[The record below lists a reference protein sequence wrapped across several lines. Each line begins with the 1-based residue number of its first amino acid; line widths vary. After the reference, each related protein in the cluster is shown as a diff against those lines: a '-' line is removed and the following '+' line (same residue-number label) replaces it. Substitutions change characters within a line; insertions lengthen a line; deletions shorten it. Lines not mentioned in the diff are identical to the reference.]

1 LPGSNAKTLSMQQ
14 VDNSIGISK
23 DIFIH
28 LLQMKGA
35 SPERFLHEMQDGR
48 TLLIQDADKSLA
60 RPE

>member
-1 LPGSNAKTLSMQQ
+1 MQQ